1 MSTATIIVFA
11 HHALVVAL
19 PFVVPVLAL
28 VIGALVFTVRERRR
42 RSEEASPVSSRRV
55 G

>member
-1 MSTATIIVFA
+1 MSVATVVLFA

-28 VIGALVFTVRERRR
+28 VIGATVFTARERKRR
-42 RSEEASPVSSRRV
+42 LREAADA
-55 G
+55 GTA

>member
-1 MSTATIIVFA
+1 MTAATLVLFA

-28 VIGALVFTVRERRR
+28 GIGASVFTARERKRR
-42 RSEEASPVSSRRV
+42 AAEGGSPHSAIQ